1 MGIPT
6 VLDRC
11 IQQAVLHVL
20 QGQWEPTFS
29 AHSSGFRP
37 GRSAHQAVAQAQQYI
52 AAGYRW
58 VVDRDLEK
66 FFDRVHHDQLMGQVA
81 TRITDTRVLGL
92 IRAYLNAGVLLGGL
106 VEPTTEGV
114 PQGGPL
120 TLPTKLR
127 KAC

>member
-1 MGIPT
+1 M
-6 VLDRC
+6 
-11 IQQAVLHVL
+11 
-20 QGQWEPTFS
+20 
-29 AHSSGFRP
+29 
-37 GRSAHQAVAQAQQYI
+37 
-52 AAGYRW
+52 
-58 VVDRDLEK
+58 DLEK

-81 TRITDTRVLGL
+81 KRITDTRVLGL

-114 PQGGPL
+114 PQGGPF